1 MRKDGCDPDRLMM
14 SDVMCD
20 FCRDEWSET
29 LPMVE
34 GHQGSCICG
43 SCLTIAFVETA
54 DANAPGADANAPG
67 SDASAPGS
75 DASAQGAEGGAAS
88 TSGVVRG
95 GMCKLCLETR
105 SEPLWQSPL
114 DATALACRRCV
125 RQSAAVLQ
133 KDPDSGWRKPE
144 LAP

>member
-1 MRKDGCDPDRLMM
+1 
-14 SDVMCD
+14 
-20 FCRDEWSET
+20 
-29 LPMVE
+29 MVE

-54 DANAPGADANAPG
+54 DANAPGT
-67 SDASAPGS
+67 DASSPG
-75 DASAQGAEGGAAS
+75 AGAGAAR

-95 GMCKLCLETR
+95 GLCKLCLETR

-114 DATALACRRCV
+114 DGTALACRRCV

-133 KDPDSGWRKPE
+133 KDPDSGWRRPE